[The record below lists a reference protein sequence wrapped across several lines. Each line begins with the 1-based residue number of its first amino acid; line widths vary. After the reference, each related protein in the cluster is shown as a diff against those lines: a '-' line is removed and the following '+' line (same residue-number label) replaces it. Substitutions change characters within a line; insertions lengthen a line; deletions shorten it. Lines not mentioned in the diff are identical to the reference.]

1 MLTILDGGDLYNLVN
16 NGNFTCFGKN
26 GQGLEQT
33 MAQTAKGQRNEQ
45 ENGPMTFQAWDMSNH

>member
-33 MAQTAKGQRNEQ
+33 MAQTAKGQCNEQ
-45 ENGPMTFQAWDMSNH
+45 ENGPMTFQA